1 MKDLRIITK
10 DIKEL
15 PPLPEVAQKVFSLL
29 NDPKSNVQ
37 DLVKVIQL
45 DQAMTANIL
54 KLCNS
59 AYFGLKRKI
68 SSLQEAL
75 VLLGQKNLHEIIMT
89 DNSGKYYQRAGAGYS
104 LGKGELWRHSVACAL
119 LSQILVRKTGLPED
133 PFLFTAALLHDIGKV
148 ILSTYVKTE
157 YDQIIRL
164 VKEQQYPF
172 LQAEKEIIGIDHAE
186 LGGRIAEEWN
196 FPGALVEA
204 IAQHHTP
211 DTENYISCIVHLCNL
226 MTIMMGIGTGYG
238 LADYGKDAVMKK
250 LGLKERHLESCM
262 VELWHELQKA
272 EDLLKC

>member
-1 MKDLRIITK
+1 MKDLRTITK

-37 DLVKVIQL
+37 DMVKVIQL

-164 VKEQQYPF
+164 VKE
-172 LQAEKEIIGIDHAE
+172 
-186 LGGRIAEEWN
+186 
-196 FPGALVEA
+196 
-204 IAQHHTP
+204 
-211 DTENYISCIVHLCNL
+211 
-226 MTIMMGIGTGYG
+226 
-238 LADYGKDAVMKK
+238 
-250 LGLKERHLESCM
+250 
-262 VELWHELQKA
+262 
-272 EDLLKC
+272 

>member
-1 MKDLRIITK
+1 MKDIRTITK

-29 NDPKSNVQ
+29 NDPNSNVQ

-75 VLLGQKNLHEIIMT
+75 VLLGQKKLHEIIMT
-89 DNSGKYYQRAGAGYS
+89 DNSGKYYEKAGLGYN
-104 LGKGELWRHSVACAL
+104 LEKGEIWKHSMACAL

-148 ILSTYVKTE
+148 ILSTYVKAE
-157 YDQIIRL
+157 YNQIIRL
-164 VKEQQYPF
+164 VKEQRYPF

-204 IAQHHTP
+204 IARHHTP

-238 LADYGKDAVMKK
+238 LADYGKDDVMKK

-262 VELWHELQKA
+262 VELWYELQKA